1 MQEKQKRK
9 LELSRRKNMK
19 KLTKYLA
26 LLLLVLLVFTSTACS
41 SNNEQSQ
48 QEEQP
53 SEAAEQPEEK
63 EEAKEVP
70 SAALALV
77 GPISDMGWNASAYD
91 GLMKI
96 QEKYGA
102 ETTYTENVPPS
113 DYEEVIR
120 GFAVAGYKV
129 VFAHGSQF
137 NDAVLAVAP
146 DFPDTMFIITNGLK
160 VEGPNVAA
168 VQVADEEQGFLMG
181 AFAAL
186 MTETGKI
193 GVIGGEAIPP
203 ITKAVEGFEVGAKY
217 ANPDVEVLSAM
228 TGTFNDINKIKEVA
242 LVQIDEGADYIG
254 AVANQGGLGAIEATV
269 ERGVYSIGSG
279 VDQFDIAPEAVVVSV
294 AKDVSVAYDF
304 AYSNFIEGTLEPGI
318 HKIGAK
324 EGLIYY
330 TPYHD
335 FEDFVPDSVK
345 ERVAEILKDLEEGKV
360 TILQQ

>member
-1 MQEKQKRK
+1 MNS
-9 LELSRRKNMK
+9 LLK
-19 KLTKYLA
+19 KVSLIMLVVFLA
-26 LLLLVLLVFTSTACS
+26 SSFLVGCGGG
-41 SNNEQSQ
+41 Q
-48 QEEQP
+48 QEEPQGETP
-53 SEAAEQPEEK
+53 DVV
-63 EEAKEVP
+63 EEAPPEPEEVP

-77 GPISDMGWNASAYD
+77 GPISDMGWNASAYN

-102 ETTYTENVPPS
+102 EVTFAESVAAS

-120 GFAVAGYKV
+120 GFAVAGYEV

-146 DFPDTMFIITNGLK
+146 DFLDTMFVITNGLT

-186 MTETGKI
+186 MTETGKV

-203 ITKAVEGFEVGAKY
+203 ITKGVDGFAVGAEY
-217 ANPDVEVLSAM
+217 ANPDVEVLSVM
-228 TGTFNDINKIKEVA
+228 TGTFEDINKIKEVA
-242 LVQIDEGADYIG
+242 LVQIDQGADYIG
-254 AVANQGGLGAIEATV
+254 AIANQGGLGAIEATV

-294 AKDVSVAYDF
+294 AKDVSVAYEF
-304 AYSNFIEGTLEPGI
+304 AYSNFIEGTLTPEI
-318 HKIGAK
+318 HKIGAA
-324 EGLIYY
+324 EGLIYF

-335 FEDFVPDSVK
+335 WEDFVPDTVK
-345 ERVAEILKDLEEGKV
+345 DKLDEILKDLTAGKV
-360 TILQQ
+360 NILE